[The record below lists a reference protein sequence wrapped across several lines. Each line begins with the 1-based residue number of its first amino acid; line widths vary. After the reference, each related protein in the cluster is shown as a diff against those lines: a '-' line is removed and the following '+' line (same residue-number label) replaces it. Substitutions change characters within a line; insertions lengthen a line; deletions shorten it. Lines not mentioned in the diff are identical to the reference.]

1 LSYGC
6 TREVAK
12 HSRIVRVT
20 VSNKLQLKICYREK
34 FEHAKSIA
42 WIGFFLELDIFEVFS
57 TAVLQTVVG
66 KKCLSSP
73 DRRPGTA
80 PYTGKVYLSQ
90 ASGI

>member
-12 HSRIVRVT
+12 HSRSVRVT
-20 VSNKLQLKICYREK
+20 FSNKIQLEICYREK
-34 FEHAKSIA
+34 FENAKSIA

-57 TAVLQTVVG
+57 TAVLQTAVG
-66 KKCLSSP
+66 KRRLSSP
-73 DRRPGTA
+73 DRRPGNT
-80 PYTGKVYLSQ
+80 PYAGKVYLFQ